1 MPRMQ
6 KSWQKCPLIVPLV
19 VVEYSFD
26 DDEVI
31 SSYYTLWHRLVKSKR
46 GSFLSLFPHIPH
58 LLAYVFSL
66 SLSSEFYYKFDL
78 ALFIYSMTAPM
89 CTYID
94 RNPLFLFSFLPPFHQ
109 LLVVCTLIFVQ
120 MDEGTKRETTVARSK
135 SLCDEWRSNARHKV
149 HSLAYAGTKERK
161 KGKIHDE
168 TLMSVLVFFS
178 WIRNS
183 RARVSQLD
191 GRWLVS
197 RSHRGHCGRRN
208 PISKMMGATL
218 VRTPMSTQK

>member
-1 MPRMQ
+1 MTSAGQEQ
-6 KSWQKCPLIVPLV
+6 KRLLFV
-19 VVEYSFD
+19 SF
-26 DDEVI
+26 
-31 SSYYTLWHRLVKSKR
+31 SSYSSSSRLC
-46 GSFLSLFPHIPH
+46 F
-58 LLAYVFSL
+58 L

-78 ALFIYSMTAPM
+78 ALFIYSMIAPM

-161 KGKIHDE
+161 KRKIHDE
-168 TLMSVLVFFS
+168 TLMSVLVFFHEFVILERAYRS
-178 WIRNS
+178 SMEDGWFLDLIEATAGGGIR
-183 RARVSQLD
+183 SQR
-191 GRWLVS
+191 RWAQLS
-197 RSHRGHCGRRN
+197 FALRWARRN
-208 PISKMMGATL
+208 NFVFYRCGMFSLTSK
-218 VRTPMSTQK
+218 RSSR